1 MGALRAEG
9 GGDAIGHEPLD
20 APVSYE
26 ETWDPPAR
34 DVTVVGSTGLAYR
47 IHRSATPD
55 TVVFALS
62 GELDLDHA
70 TRLQEFLTN
79 EATDR
84 VTFDLREVTLVD
96 RPAVRFLADAEAAG
110 IRLVNSPT
118 TCAAGS
124 PQRGIGNRE
133 HLDEPNEQEGQ
144 P

>member
-1 MGALRAEG
+1 M
-9 GGDAIGHEPLD
+9 
-20 APVSYE
+20 
-26 ETWDPPAR
+26 
-34 DVTVVGSTGLAYR
+34 TVVGSTGLAYR

-110 IRLVNSPT
+110 IRLVNCPDYVRSWIT
-118 TCAAGS
+118 AERDW
-124 PQRGIGNRE
+124 QQE
-133 HLDEPNEQEGQ
+133 HLDEPDEQEGQ

>member
-1 MGALRAEG
+1 L
-9 GGDAIGHEPLD
+9 
-20 APVSYE
+20 
-26 ETWDPPAR
+26 T
-34 DVTVVGSTGLAYR
+34 YR

-79 EATDR
+79 EATDL

-96 RPAVRFLADAEAAG
+96 RAAVRFLAGAEAAG
-110 IRLVNSPT
+110 IRLVNCPDYVRSWIT
-118 TCAAGS
+118 AERDW
-124 PQRGIGNRE
+124 QQE
-133 HLDEPNEQEGQ
+133 HLDVPEEQEGQ